1 MIYVEAVMGR
11 ARVMDFCRCRVW
23 WYDGEIEVVRLGNS
37 SLGFMVVWI
46 WDFTVVRYWW
56 LRVGLVGEGAME
68 VRVASD
74 GREGTALGI
83 VFGGGRELGD
93 RW

>member
-1 MIYVEAVMGR
+1 MHGLSFN
-11 ARVMDFCRCRVW
+11 D
-23 WYDGEIEVVRLGNS
+23 L
-37 SLGFMVVWI
+37 VVW
-46 WDFTVVRYWW
+46 FCRYWW

-68 VRVASD
+68 VRVAGD